1 MHAHGPFETT
11 GWLLFRRIECFFE
24 SRFGCVDMFQN
35 KTTQKD
41 VRTWFSENG
50 YRGGS
55 LSFQYLD
62 LYAIKPPGWEQIY
75 TFEVD
80 VQKVDEERKRV
91 YGVVFDDERIT
102 EVSEKFKVAICFDRD
117 EHQKQL
123 DEWSIGFIAQKPVRN
138 R

>member
-1 MHAHGPFETT
+1 
-11 GWLLFRRIECFFE
+11 
-24 SRFGCVDMFQN
+24 MFQN

-50 YRGGS
+50 YRGEA
-55 LSFQYLD
+55 LSFQYLE

-91 YGVVFDDERIT
+91 YGVVFDDERLT
-102 EVSEKFKVAICFDRD
+102 KATEKFKVAICFDRE
-117 EHQKQL
+117 EHQNKL
-123 DEWSIGFIAQKPVRN
+123 DEWSIGFIAQKPAKKH
-138 R
+138 

>member
-1 MHAHGPFETT
+1 
-11 GWLLFRRIECFFE
+11 
-24 SRFGCVDMFQN
+24 MFQN

-50 YRGGS
+50 YRGEAI
-55 LSFQYLD
+55 SFQYLE
-62 LYAIKPPGWEQIY
+62 LYAIKPPGWEQIF

-80 VQKVDEERKRV
+80 AQEVNKEVRRV

-102 EVSEKFKVAICFDRD
+102 KAAEKFRVAICFDRD
-117 EHQKQL
+117 EHQIKL
-123 DEWSIGFIAQKPVRN
+123 DEWSVGFIVQKSVKN